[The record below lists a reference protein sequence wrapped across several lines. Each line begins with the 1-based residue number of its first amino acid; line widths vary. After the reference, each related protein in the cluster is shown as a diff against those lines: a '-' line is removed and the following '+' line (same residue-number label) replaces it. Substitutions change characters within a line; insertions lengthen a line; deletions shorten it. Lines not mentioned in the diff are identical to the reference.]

1 MSDSSEFSRIDEK
14 VLSLQ
19 HRARN
24 DRQLIQLLDAEL
36 EIMRLELERL
46 KTKAFTT
53 LGVLAIV
60 LSALAWFFEQKI
72 QNCHESTFYCSDLDN
87 FSVVR
92 KLRFTAFQRRQA
104 RQNPTSKSSIRGHF
118 LLKKHTAYWT
128 SFFTF
133 S

>member
-36 EIMRLELERL
+36 EMMRLELERL

-72 QNCHESTFYCSDLDN
+72 QNLID
-87 FSVVR
+87 
-92 KLRFTAFQRRQA
+92 
-104 RQNPTSKSSIRGHF
+104 
-118 LLKKHTAYWT
+118 
-128 SFFTF
+128 
-133 S
+133 

>member
-46 KTKAFTT
+46 KTKLFTT

-60 LSALAWFFEQKI
+60 MSVLAWFFEQKI
-72 QNCHESTFYCSDLDN
+72 QNLID
-87 FSVVR
+87 
-92 KLRFTAFQRRQA
+92 
-104 RQNPTSKSSIRGHF
+104 
-118 LLKKHTAYWT
+118 
-128 SFFTF
+128 
-133 S
+133 

>member
-36 EIMRLELERL
+36 ETIRLELERL
-46 KTKAFTT
+46 KTKLFTT

-60 LSALAWFFEQKI
+60 MSVLAWFFEQKI
-72 QNCHESTFYCSDLDN
+72 QNLID
-87 FSVVR
+87 
-92 KLRFTAFQRRQA
+92 
-104 RQNPTSKSSIRGHF
+104 
-118 LLKKHTAYWT
+118 
-128 SFFTF
+128 
-133 S
+133 